1 MPRKK
6 KKPFNRLPNGFGSI
20 KKLSGNRR
28 KPYYVCGPESRVH
41 GVRVPGEKI
50 GSAQSWE
57 EAYQM
62 LSLWWA
68 EKEDMSLPKNQKANV
83 PPERTY
89 TFAQVYEMYYKDK
102 YELSLRK
109 YSKSSQIST
118 RAAFKN
124 CSVIHNVPFYQIG
137 YKELQENLDSL
148 TTREKPLKHSSL
160 ELVKNLYRDMYRY
173 AMKFDMAEKD
183 YSQFVEIRIPDD
195 DEKGEP
201 LAPEELEILWRNK
214 DVPEIQVALIICYSG
229 WRISEFANIEVDLN
243 SMTFHGGMKTAAGKG
258 RIVPIHPRILPV
270 LHDYMTHPIKSTES
284 YRKELYKALAA
295 LNVLYYNKDNKRK
308 KHTPHDFRHTFSWL
322 CDTYGV
328 DPFAKKIMI
337 GHSLG
342 KDVTD
347 KVYGHRT
354 VEQLR
359 TEIEKIQ

>member
-41 GVRVPGEKI
+41 GVKIPGEKI
-50 GSAQSWE
+50 GSAETWE
-57 EAYQM
+57 EGYQM
-62 LSLWWA
+62 LALWWA
-68 EKEDMSLPKNQKANV
+68 EKEKRTLPDKQKGSIT
-83 PPERTY
+83 PEHAY
-89 TFAQVYEMYYKDK
+89 TFAQVYEMFYKEK
-102 YELSLRK
+102 YELSLRT
-109 YSKSSQIST
+109 YSKSSRDST

-124 CSVIHNVPFYQIG
+124 CSSLHDTSFYSLG
-137 YKELQENLDSL
+137 YKELQENIDFLA
-148 TTREKPLKHSSL
+148 TRDKPLKHASL
-160 ELVKNLYRDMYRY
+160 ELVLNLYHEMYRY
-173 AMKFDMAEKD
+173 ALKFDMAEKD
-183 YSQFVEIRIPDD
+183 YSKYVEIRIPDD

-201 LAPEELEILWRNK
+201 LTPEELEILWQHT
-214 DVPEIQVALIICYSG
+214 DIPEIQAALIICYSG
-229 WRISEFANIEVDLN
+229 WRISEFINISIDLDN
-243 SMTFHGGMKTAAGKG
+243 MTFYGGMKTDAGKG
-258 RIVPIHPRILPV
+258 RTVPIHPRILPV
-270 LHDYMTHPIKSTES
+270 LHDYMWHPIKYADA
-284 YRKELYKALAA
+284 YRKSLYQALTA
-295 LNVLYYNKDNKRK
+295 LGVLYYSKDGNRK

-328 DPFAKKIMI
+328 DSLSKRIMM

-354 VEQLR
+354 LEQLR

>member
-28 KPYYVCGPESRVH
+28 NPYYVCGPERRVH
-41 GVRVPGEKI
+41 GVKIPGEKI

-62 LSLWWA
+62 LALWWA
-68 EKEDMSLPKNQKANV
+68 GKEKKTLPDKQEGSV
-83 PPERTY
+83 PPEHAY
-89 TFAQVYEMYYKDK
+89 TFAQVYEMYYKEK

-109 YSKSSQIST
+109 YSKSSREST
-118 RAAFKN
+118 RAAYKN
-124 CSVIHNVPFYQIG
+124 CTVLHNIPFYKLG
-137 YKELQENLDSL
+137 YKELQDNMDSL
-148 TTREKPLKHSSL
+148 TQRDKPLKHASL
-160 ELVKNLYRDMYRY
+160 ELVKNLYRDMYKY
-173 AMKFDMAEKD
+173 AMKFNMAEKD

-201 LAPEELEILWRNK
+201 LTPEELEAFWSHK
-214 DVPEIQVALIICYSG
+214 DIPEIRAALILCYSG
-229 WRISEFANIEVDLN
+229 WRIKEFENIKIDLD
-243 SMTFHGGMKTAAGKG
+243 SQTFFGGLKTAAGKG
-258 RIVPIHPRILPV
+258 RTVPIHPRILPLV
-270 LHDYMTHPIKSTES
+270 QEYVENPISTAGTFRQNLYQAQDSLHWG
-284 YRKELYKALAA
+284 
-295 LNVLYYNKDNKRK
+295 

-322 CDTYGV
+322 CDTYNV
-328 DPFAKKIMI
+328 DSLSKKIML

-354 VEQLR
+354 LEQLR
-359 TEIEKIQ
+359 AEIEKIQ